1 MIAILEKYLELEK
14 LVCMRRWA
22 GLRAQT
28 SWFFFCEK
36 SHWFRLHISTGIKG
50 SDTIVPG
57 SQSRLKNRDKSQLS
71 TGTIVGFC
79 SRASSYINNTPNNF
93 SMLTIKKLVLNCF
106 ISIAEL
112 SLVEITPR
120 WRYQMKIFIFSGI
133 LSFQINLFRNGV
145 PWFIRNRTLKWSCLC
160 KFQVKVSLSF
170 KSCLTGEFSY

>member
-1 MIAILEKYLELEK
+1 MSWSARADKLIFFLWKITLVPIAYIYRDKR
-14 LVCMRRWA
+14 VRHNSPGFA
-22 GLRAQT
+22 
-28 SWFFFCEK
+28 
-36 SHWFRLHISTGIKG
+36 
-50 SDTIVPG
+50 VPVE
-57 SQSRLKNRDKSQLS
+57 NWDKSQLS
-71 TGTIVGFC
+71 TGTIVGLC
-79 SRASSYINNTPNNF
+79 SSASSYINNTPNNF